1 MKLFFRVS
9 NGPFV
14 HVFQMDT
21 RSNNSDEALKELM
34 DGSSVKL
41 RDGQVIERV
50 VAYPTEK
57 PVKPTQEELQWLQA
71 WDLDHDVAKPERA
84 IFDSLGGKAA
94 QPKPEATET
103 ELIKQIRLLHGD
115 FLIREKAGAV
125 IISINN
131 RVDLT
136 ICQQRSG
143 WYDWALPGY
152 TCHRQLENSSRV
164 LELIDDLTKYL

>member
-14 HVFQMDT
+14 HVFQMET
-21 RSNNSDEALKELM
+21 RSNDKDEALKELM

-41 RDGQVIERV
+41 REGQVIERV
-50 VAYPTEK
+50 VAYDTEK
-57 PVKPTQEELQWLQA
+57 PVKPTLEELRWLQA
-71 WDLDHDVAKPERA
+71 WDPEHDVAKPARA
-84 IFDSLGGKAA
+84 IYDSLGGKAA
-94 QPKPEATET
+94 QPESET
-103 ELIKQIRLLHGD
+103 AELELVKQIRLLHGD
-115 FLIREKAGAV
+115 FIIREKAGAV
-125 IISINN
+125 IVAINN

-136 ICQQRSG
+136 IRPQRSG
-143 WYDWALPGY
+143 WYEWALPGY

>member
-14 HVFQMDT
+14 HVFQMDAH
-21 RSNNSDEALKELM
+21 SNDKDEALKELM
-34 DGSSVKL
+34 NGSSVKL
-41 RDGQVIERV
+41 RECQVIERV
-50 VAYPTEK
+50 IAYPTEK
-57 PVKPTQEELQWLQA
+57 PVKPTLEEMQWLQV
-71 WDLDHDVAKPERA
+71 WDLNHDVAKPERA
-84 IFDSLGGKAA
+84 IFDGLGGKAA
-94 QPKPEATET
+94 QPKSEATET

-115 FLIREKAGAV
+115 FLIREKAGVV

-136 ICQQRSG
+136 IRPQRSG
-143 WYDWALPGY
+143 WYEWALPGY
-152 TCHRQLENSSRV
+152 TCYRQLENSSRV

>member
-21 RSNNSDEALKELM
+21 RSNDKDEALKELM

-41 RDGQVIERV
+41 HDGQVIERV

-57 PVKPTQEELQWLQA
+57 PVKPTPEEMQWLQA

-84 IFDSLGGKAA
+84 IFDSLKG
-94 QPKPEATET
+94 EAVSGTAET
-103 ELIKQIRLLHGD
+103 ELIKQVRLLHGD
-115 FLIREKAGAV
+115 FLIREKPGIV

-136 ICQQRSG
+136 IRPQRSG
-143 WYDWALPGY
+143 WYDWSLPGY
-152 TCHRQLENSSRV
+152 NCRRQLENSSRV

>member
-9 NGPFV
+9 NGPFI
-14 HVFQMDT
+14 HVFQMDA
-21 RSNNSDEALKELM
+21 RSDNFDEALKELM

-50 VAYPTEK
+50 VAYPTDK
-57 PVKPTQEELQWLQA
+57 PVKPTPEEMQWLQA
-71 WDLDHDVAKPERA
+71 WDLNHDVAKPEKA
-84 IFDSLGGKAA
+84 IFDSLGGKAT
-94 QPKPEATET
+94 QPKVTET
-103 ELIKQIRLLHGD
+103 DLIKQIRLLHGD
-115 FLIREKAGAV
+115 FLIREKAGAI

-136 ICQQRSG
+136 IRLQRSG
-143 WYDWALPGY
+143 WYDWSLPGY
-152 TCHRQLENSSRV
+152 NCRRQLENSSRV